1 MTVYDELDAPR
12 IRPPAKSDRGVP
24 PALIL
29 AVLSVATFL
38 AQLDVWITN
47 VGLPAIGRGVGAGSL
62 SDLSWVLNGYAI
74 VYAAL
79 LVPAGRL
86 ADRFGRKAGFI
97 LGLAVFAGASLGA
110 GLSRDLWILVAFRVL
125 QAVGAAVL
133 TPTSLGLVL
142 TSAPPEKVTA
152 YVKIW
157 VTTGA
162 LSAACGPIVGG
173 ALIQASWR
181 WLFLVNIPVA
191 IGALA
196 LAVAI
201 VPNARHEKS
210 TRFPDILGGL
220 LLMAAVAALCLGIV
234 KAPEW
239 GWTSGRVIISLGLA
253 AVMLMAFLGRSAR
266 HPAPVIQLAFFRDR
280 TFTASNLVAMLAF
293 GSFGLV
299 LLSAILWMQGHWG
312 YSALR
317 TGFATVPAPLMFAI
331 AAAVAETLDQ
341 KKKIRAGTISAAG
354 LAIAALGAVLLIV
367 LLPDSHGYLSH
378 FLPGWALF
386 GAGLGLAIPTAV
398 SAATVDLPAHEAA
411 TGSAIVQMS
420 AQLGSVIGVS
430 VLVAILGTAS
440 AGAGLNVY
448 HHAWWVAFAVAV
460 SAVPAAVAISRRA
473 SAHSRPDPAIHDL
486 LPAGEALQEPARPRG

>member
-1 MTVYDELDAPR
+1 MTIYDKVEALDVRSPSAPAR
-12 IRPPAKSDRGVP
+12 HVP
-24 PALIL
+24 PALTL

-97 LGLAVFAGASLGA
+97 LALALFAGASLGA
-110 GLSRDLWILVAFRVL
+110 GLSADLWVLVAFRVL
-125 QAVGAAVL
+125 QAVGAAIL

-142 TSAPPEKVTA
+142 TSAPPDKVA
-152 YVKIW
+152 SYVKIW

-173 ALIQASWR
+173 ALILASWR
-181 WLFLVNIPVA
+181 WLFLVNLPVA

-196 LAVAI
+196 LAIAI
-201 VPNARHEKS
+201 VPNTRHEQS
-210 TRFPDILGGL
+210 ARFPDIFGGL

-234 KAPEW
+234 KAPDW
-239 GWTSGRVIISLGLA
+239 GWTSGRVITSLVLA
-253 AVMLMAFLGRSAR
+253 AVALIAFLGRSSR
-266 HPAPVIQLAFFRDR
+266 HPAPVIHLDFFRDR
-280 TFTASNLVAMLAF
+280 TFTASNLVAILAF

-312 YSALR
+312 YSPLR

-331 AAAVAETLDQ
+331 GVGIAETLQQ
-341 KKKIRAGTISAAG
+341 KKKIRVGTISAGG
-354 LAIAALGAVLLIV
+354 LVIAAIGAVLLIV
-367 LLPDSHGYLSH
+367 LLQDGHGYVGH
-378 FLPGWALF
+378 FLPGWMLF
-386 GAGLGLAIPTAV
+386 GTGLGLAIPAAV
-398 SAATVDLPAHEAA
+398 SAATVDLPAHQAA

-420 AQLGSVIGVS
+420 AQLGSVVGVS

-440 AGAGLNVY
+440 AAASLNVY
-448 HHAWWVAFAVAV
+448 QHAWWVSFAVGL
-460 SAVPAAVAISRRA
+460 SAVVAALAINRRA
-473 SAHSRPDPAIHDL
+473 RSAA
-486 LPAGEALQEPARPRG
+486 